1 MKMKT
6 LLMAGTVLAMVA
18 ACTPEGQSSP
28 GGEVAEDAA
37 NAEASTNAEAFQTA
51 QTAASGA
58 SVDYDSVLAGEQRSA
73 ENRARDAFRHPA
85 ETLAF
90 FGLRPGMTVV
100 EIAPGGGWYTE
111 VLAGALGPQGTLYAA
126 HTDPESSEG
135 AARSV
140 AGFDEKLA
148 GNPVYA
154 NTERTVFAK
163 GNADELAPAGTAD
176 MVLTFRNIHNFYIG
190 GWAPDA
196 FAAFYAALKPGGI
209 LGVVEHR
216 LPEDAEDARM
226 NESGYMKRSTVVKMA
241 EDAGFELVD
250 ESEVNANPKD
260 TADYEKGVWTL
271 PPTLANGETNRD
283 KYVEIGESDRMT
295 LKFRKPA

>member
-18 ACTPEGQSSP
+18 ACTPEGESSL
-28 GGEVAEDAA
+28 GGDVGEDGASAE
-37 NAEASTNAEAFQTA
+37 TPQTA
-51 QTAASGA
+51 EMAAPGA

-85 ETLAF
+85 ETLEF

-111 VLAGALGPQGTLYAA
+111 VLAGALGPEGKLYAA
-126 HTDPESSEG
+126 HTNPESSEG

-163 GNADELAPAGTAD
+163 GNTDTLAPAGTAD

-190 GWAPDA
+190 GWAPEA
-196 FAAFYAALKPGGI
+196 FSAFYTALKPGGI

-226 NESGYMKRSTVVKMA
+226 DESGYMKRSTVVKMA

-271 PPTLANGETNRD
+271 PPTLTNGETDRD
-283 KYVEIGESDRMT
+283 KYVAIGESDRMT